1 MTRIPGAGSATTRTS
16 PDVNTVEYHWD
27 SQDRLTKVNNNGTI
41 AEYKYDLMG
50 RRVAKKVG
58 AGSWKC

>member
-1 MTRIPGAGSATTRTS
+1 
-16 PDVNTVEYHWD
+16 VNTVEYHWD